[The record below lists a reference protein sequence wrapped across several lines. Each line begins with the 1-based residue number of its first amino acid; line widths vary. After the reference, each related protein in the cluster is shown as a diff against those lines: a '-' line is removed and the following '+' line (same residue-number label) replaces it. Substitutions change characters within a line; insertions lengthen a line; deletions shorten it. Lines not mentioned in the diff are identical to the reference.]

1 MRRRFESCRGHIPD
15 RPYNSVFAYIDF
27 LRIGWMDAVLVA
39 CWTSDSANKTSMR
52 LSKFFGLS
60 EGYWLRA

>member
-1 MRRRFESCRGHIPD
+1 
-15 RPYNSVFAYIDF
+15 
-27 LRIGWMDAVLVA
+27 LRIGWMDAVLDA

>member
-1 MRRRFESCRGHIPD
+1 M
-15 RPYNSVFAYIDF
+15 VFAYIDF
-27 LRIGWMDAVLVA
+27 LRIGWIDAVLVA